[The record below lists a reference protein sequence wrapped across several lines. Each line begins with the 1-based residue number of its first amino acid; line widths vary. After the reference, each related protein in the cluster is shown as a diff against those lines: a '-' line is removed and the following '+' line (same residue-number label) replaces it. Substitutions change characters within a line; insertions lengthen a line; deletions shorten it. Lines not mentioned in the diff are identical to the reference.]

1 MNETVYSIDSA
12 DGLITFIK
20 TVDSSVKIQKKG
32 AEIILN
38 SLSGHQVQLLAD
50 KDAKL
55 YMSVKDKETEETT
68 IDDLVD
74 LVCEYNYEEI
84 YETEESV
91 KEESDF
97 VNKCRLE
104 KRLEELRRE
113 KQILDKIFYHTK
125 YGRKV
130 GVVAD
135 RICAGLCEKL
145 CLVPIYNVPMHED
158 KFVSE
163 EPAYGSAT
171 KTEQAENLTEKQ
183 DHKMQEDVPEEET
196 ISDGHIVASD
206 AVDMKQ
212 ESLLE
217 EKEETKG
224 AR

>member
-12 DGLITFIK
+12 DGLITFLK
-20 TVDSSVKIQKKG
+20 TVGSSVKIQKKG
-32 AEIILN
+32 AEIILS
-38 SLSGHQVQLLAD
+38 SLSGHQVQILAD

-55 YMSVKDKETEETT
+55 YMSVKDKEMEETT
-68 IDDLVD
+68 IDDVVD

-84 YETEESV
+84 YEAEESV

-104 KRLEELRRE
+104 KRLKELKME
-113 KQILDKIFYHTK
+113 KRILDKIFYHTN

-135 RICAGLCEKL
+135 RICAGLCEKF
-145 CLVPIYNVPMHED
+145 CLVPIYNVPMYED

-163 EPAYGSAT
+163 KPAYGSAT

-183 DHKMQEDVPEEET
+183 DHKMQEDVSEEET

>member
-12 DGLITFIK
+12 DGLITFLK
-20 TVDSSVKIQKKG
+20 TVGSSVKLQKKG
-32 AEIILN
+32 AEIILR

-68 IDDLVD
+68 IDDVVD
-74 LVCEYNYEEI
+74 LVCEYNYEKI
-84 YETEESV
+84 YEAEESV

-97 VNKCRLE
+97 VSKCRFE
-104 KRLEELRRE
+104 KRLEELRSDKR
-113 KQILDKIFYHTK
+113 ILDKIFYHTK

-145 CLVPIYNVPMHED
+145 CLVPIYNVPMYED

-163 EPAYGSAT
+163 EPAYGSAI

-183 DHKMQEDVPEEET
+183 DHEMQEDVPEEET

>member
-12 DGLITFIK
+12 DGLITFLK
-20 TVDSSVKIQKKG
+20 TVGSSVKLQKKG

-38 SLSGHQVQLLAD
+38 YLSWHQVQLLAD

-55 YMSVKDKETEETT
+55 YLTMKDKETEETT
-68 IDDLVD
+68 IDDVVD

-84 YETEESV
+84 YEAEESV

-104 KRLEELRRE
+104 KRLEEL
-113 KQILDKIFYHTK
+113 KSDKYILDKIFYHTK

-145 CLVPIYNVPMHED
+145 CLVPIYNVPMYED

-171 KTEQAENLTEKQ
+171 KTEQAENFTEKQ
-183 DHKMQEDVPEEET
+183 DHEMQEDVPEEET